1 MAIGAAVA
9 AQVKSRWDSE
19 ETAIMAKEEA
29 RLHSLGGK
37 TINLSLVA
45 IMPQRTLEPL
55 WGTIGAHTT
64 KTWWNVTR
72 CPLRGG
78 PDMDQVEVMAD
89 NLVPTTVTRGA
100 RPQVESPPNAT
111 RIVRD
116 STPSPIPPP
125 LDVDTPNRTI
135 HLPEQATTGDEHT
148 GVLGVDEYMND

>member
-1 MAIGAAVA
+1 MGHH
-9 AQVKSRWDSE
+9 RRPDYN
-19 ETAIMAKEEA
+19 
-29 RLHSLGGK
+29 
-37 TINLSLVA
+37 NLVERYTVS
-45 IMPQRTLEPL
+45 TS
-55 WGTIGAHTT
+55 W
-64 KTWWNVTR
+64 
-72 CPLRGG
+72 GG